1 MTTTKNNLITALL
14 SATAI
19 VGGVAVMS
27 APAHA
32 GSIKNGSPVDL
43 TIGGHVNRAVLLVDD
58 GNETSYRH
66 VDNENDS
73 TIIFFEAEGK
83 VNAEI
88 TIGAAFAAKMR
99 SNASNE
105 VSATAESAGS
115 GQFEHDQSDIYVS
128 HARFGTLTMGEG
140 SMASD
145 AISEVDLSGTAVAGY
160 SSIGDM
166 AGGFAFVNSATG
178 VRSSATIGDTAD
190 NLDGLDA
197 GDRLMYETPS
207 FNGFSL
213 ATSTTSGAVDAV
225 VRYAGDFGGVAVEA
239 AAGWYNNSSN
249 ANNDDAFEDGVSGS
263 VSALFGNGI
272 NVTFAAGTKSAATQG
287 RDDPMF
293 YYGKLGYIAKLNSW
307 GNTNFAV
314 DYGRYED
321 VAQNGAS
328 FDTIGVQAV
337 QDIESIGSSMYVSYR
352 YHSLDRTGSSFDD
365 IHAVMSGMLIAF

>member
-1 MTTTKNNLITALL
+1 MTTTKKTLIAALL

-19 VGGVAVMS
+19 VGGVAAMS

-145 AISEVDLSGTAVAGY
+145 AISEVDLSGTGVAGY

-178 VRSSATIGDTAD
+178 VRSTATIGGTAD

-197 GDRLMYETPS
+197 GDRLMYETRPS
-207 FNGFSL
+207 MASRWRQAPRAAPSTRSS
-213 ATSTTSGAVDAV
+213 ATPV
-225 VRYAGDFGGVAVEA
+225 
-239 AAGWYNNSSN
+239 
-249 ANNDDAFEDGVSGS
+249 
-263 VSALFGNGI
+263 I
-272 NVTFAAGTKSAATQG
+272 SAAWPSRPPPVGTTT
-287 RDDPMF
+287 RRTPTTTMPS
-293 YYGKLGYIAKLNSW
+293 K
-307 GNTNFAV
+307 T
-314 DYGRYED
+314 
-321 VAQNGAS
+321 AS
-328 FDTIGVQAV
+328 RAR
-337 QDIESIGSSMYVSYR
+337 SR
-352 YHSLDRTGSSFDD
+352 RC
-365 IHAVMSGMLIAF
+365 SGTAST